1 MCLFLTGQF
10 ETAID
15 LLNQIE
21 QFRCHAVH
29 IAIYLHENRLLST
42 ASKSDSPM
50 RKSALLFLH
59 FHSLLSFSYHHI
71 DHGRSIEIDQLS
83 TSIDELYGKMSL

>member
-1 MCLFLTGQF
+1 MKEVRRNNIIFLFALFSNIDENRSLFNEKPVQYAMCLFLTGQF

-29 IAIYLHENRLLST
+29 IGIYLHECRLLST

-50 RKSALLFLH
+50 CKNLW
-59 FHSLLSFSYHHI
+59 
-71 DHGRSIEIDQLS
+71 
-83 TSIDELYGKMSL
+83 

>member
-1 MCLFLTGQF
+1 MCLLLTGQF

-29 IAIYLHENRLLST
+29 IGIYLHESRLLST
-42 ASKSDSPM
+42 ASKTDSPM
-50 RKSALLFLH
+50 CKFYIIYQKM
-59 FHSLLSFSYHHI
+59 F
-71 DHGRSIEIDQLS
+71 QLS
-83 TSIDELYGKMSL
+83 LYSNNNINN

>member
-1 MCLFLTGQF
+1 MCLLLTGQF

-21 QFRCHAVH
+21 QFRCHAIH
-29 IAIYLHENRLLST
+29 LAIYLHENRLLST

-50 RKSALLFLH
+50 CKLNRYLTF
-59 FHSLLSFSYHHI
+59 
-71 DHGRSIEIDQLS
+71 
-83 TSIDELYGKMSL
+83 

>member
-1 MCLFLTGQF
+1 MCLLLTGQF

-21 QFRCHAVH
+21 QFRCHAIH
-29 IAIYLHENRLLST
+29 IGIYLHENRLLST

-50 RKSALLFLH
+50 CMLN
-59 FHSLLSFSYHHI
+59 
-71 DHGRSIEIDQLS
+71 
-83 TSIDELYGKMSL
+83 T

>member
-1 MCLFLTGQF
+1 MCLLLTGQF

-29 IAIYLHENRLLST
+29 IGIYLHECRLLST

-50 RKSALLFLH
+50 CKFHINRLSIMIILSLVLRVLFPKN
-59 FHSLLSFSYHHI
+59 
-71 DHGRSIEIDQLS
+71 
-83 TSIDELYGKMSL
+83 T

>member
-1 MCLFLTGQF
+1 MCLLLTGQF

-21 QFRCHAVH
+21 QFRCHAIH
-29 IAIYLHENRLLST
+29 IGIYLHENRLLST

-50 RKSALLFLH
+50 CMFNRIFNL
-59 FHSLLSFSYHHI
+59 
-71 DHGRSIEIDQLS
+71 
-83 TSIDELYGKMSL
+83 